1 MAQVARLRE
10 TCRRMVWI
18 GGFVVISQVAGSACS
33 VGQLVVIV
41 DMALTAL
48 CAGEMEPG
56 QRPAGGGVIEFA
68 IGPQHR
74 VMAVLARGGEAQL
87 DVVDGS
93 RRRVVVVLVARYASC
108 VGEIV
113 VVVDVALAALGSGVC
128 AGERESGS
136 SVIEFSVGPQHR
148 VMAVLA
154 RGGETQL
161 DVVDGS
167 RRRVVVVLVATD

>member
-1 MAQVARLRE
+1 MVHR
-10 TCRRMVWI
+10 TGRR
-18 GGFVVISQVAGSACS
+18 
-33 VGQLVVIV
+33 VVIV
-41 DMALTAL
+41 HVTGRANRV
-48 CAGEMEPG
+48 CAGKVVVVVDVALRALGAGQVEPG

-74 VMAVLARGGEAQL
+74 VMAVLARGGETQL

-128 AGERESGS
+128 AGERES
-136 SVIEFSVGPQHR
+136 
-148 VMAVLA
+148 
-154 RGGETQL
+154 
-161 DVVDGS
+161 
-167 RRRVVVVLVATD
+167 